1 VYLLGTF
8 LTVGALIGGTRS
20 LWVGLGLATLT
31 TAVIAVFPL
40 VLSVLSSIPQEQ
52 FLRIQEELLS
62 KILTA
67 CFEGVFYIVLAA
79 IAVLIIGIMV
89 RLFVR
94 NLGNFKGTVRFVLLD
109 PNGWRVAQTRQ
120 EGVCLCSPN
129 VILDYARANWLNRI
143 LRDSRRTSSAV

>member
-62 KILTA
+62 KILQR
-67 CFEGVFYIVLAA
+67 VLK
-79 IAVLIIGIMV
+79 VS
-89 RLFVR
+89 F
-94 NLGNFKGTVRFVLLD
+94 TSC
-109 PNGWRVAQTRQ
+109 WRQ
-120 EGVCLCSPN
+120 
-129 VILDYARANWLNRI
+129 
-143 LRDSRRTSSAV
+143 